1 MDSSTRTSK
10 WKWVA
15 GISHAQYEEHVPL
28 TVLPRALP
36 VHSTEGYCIYATLS
50 CEQSLRLAGMGA
62 LTKVPCKAP
71 FQNPGTTAQLISFK
85 GIASMG
91 IDTNDQGLVYN
102 GSLGIGSGFRR
113 Y

>member
-1 MDSSTRTSK
+1 MDSSARTSK
-10 WKWVA
+10 WKGVA
-15 GISHAQYEEHVPL
+15 GISTHSTKNMFRGQFSL
-28 TVLPRALP
+28 ALP
-36 VHSTEGYCIYATLS
+36 VQSTEGYCIYATLS

-62 LTKVPCKAP
+62 LTKVACKAP

-91 IDTNDQGLVYN
+91 IDTHDQGLVYN
-102 GSLGIGSGFRR
+102 GSLNIGSGFRR